1 MPRLTPIKRKRF
13 ELFLRMIGC
22 KLKRIK
28 GDHLI
33 YTRPGLKRP
42 VVITTDTDVPMFII
56 RTNLRTLNMSLEE
69 YLAIIEQL

>member
-1 MPRLTPIKRKRF
+1 MPRLTPIKRKKF
-13 ELFLRMIGC
+13 DLFLRMIGC
-22 KLKRIK
+22 QLKRIK

-42 VVITTDTDVPMFII
+42 VVITTDTEVPMFII
-56 RTNLRTLNMSLEE
+56 RTNLRTLNMSMEE